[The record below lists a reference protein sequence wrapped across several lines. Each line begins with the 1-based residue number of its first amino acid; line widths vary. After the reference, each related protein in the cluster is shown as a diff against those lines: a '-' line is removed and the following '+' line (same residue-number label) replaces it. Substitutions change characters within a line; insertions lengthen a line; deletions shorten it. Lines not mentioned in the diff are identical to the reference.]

1 MLNRLKK
8 MIEDFGGNEQST
20 NSLHADD
27 QRLAVASLLVHATLV
42 DGELAQTERS
52 KLQDLLEKNYELSP
66 VEAAELIKLG
76 QKEDAKAVDLYGFTR
91 RLARTLELD
100 QRLEIIEMLWEIAY
114 ADGILHEFEQNLI
127 WRVAELMHV
136 ETRERV
142 RLRQK
147 VQARL
152 GIKS

>member
-8 MIEDFGGNEQST
+8 MIDSFADSGQGKASMP
-20 NSLHADD
+20 ADD
-27 QRLAVASLLVHATLV
+27 HKLAAASLLVHATLV
-42 DGELAQTERS
+42 DGELASVEQI
-52 KLQDLLEKNYELSP
+52 KLQELLEKNYELSP
-66 VEAAELIKLG
+66 ADALELISLA
-76 QKEDAKAVDLYGFTR
+76 KEEDSKAIDLYGFTR
-91 RLARTLELD
+91 RLTRTLEPD
-100 QRLEIIEMLWEIAY
+100 ERLQIIEMLWEIAY
-114 ADGILHEFEQNLI
+114 ADGILHEYEQNLI

-152 GIKS
+152 GIKA

>member
-1 MLNRLKK
+1 
-8 MIEDFGGNEQST
+8 
-20 NSLHADD
+20 
-27 QRLAVASLLVHATLV
+27 V

>member
-8 MIEDFGGNEQST
+8 MIDGFAGHDRTKPDVTG
-20 NSLHADD
+20 DD
-27 QRLAVASLLVHATLV
+27 HKLAAASLLVHATLV
-42 DGELAQTERS
+42 DGDLANSEHI

-66 VEAAELIKLG
+66 AEALELISLA
-76 QKEDAKAVDLYGFTR
+76 KEEDQQAIDLYGFTR
-91 RLARTLELD
+91 RLTRSLAPSE
-100 QRLEIIEMLWEIAY
+100 RLQIIEMLWEIAY
-114 ADGILHEFEQNLI
+114 ADGVLHEYEQNLI

>member
-8 MIEDFGGNEQST
+8 MIDGFAGSDRAKPDVT
-20 NSLHADD
+20 ADD
-27 QRLAVASLLVHATLV
+27 HKLAAASLLVHATLV
-42 DGELAQTERS
+42 DGDLANSEQI

-66 VEAAELIKLG
+66 AEALELISLA
-76 QKEDAKAVDLYGFTR
+76 KEEDKKAIDLYGFTR

-114 ADGILHEFEQNLI
+114 ADGVLHEFEQNLI

-152 GIKS
+152 DIKS